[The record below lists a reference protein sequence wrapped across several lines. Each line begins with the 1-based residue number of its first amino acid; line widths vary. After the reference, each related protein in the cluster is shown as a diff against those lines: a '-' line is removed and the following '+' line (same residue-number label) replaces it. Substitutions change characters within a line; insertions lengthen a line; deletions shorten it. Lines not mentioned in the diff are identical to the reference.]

1 MGCIVAKLLSHRID
15 KQLFTQIRH
24 NPADGSFGQLNY
36 SFFN

>member
-1 MGCIVAKLLSHRID
+1 MVCIVAKLLSQRID
-15 KQLFTQIRH
+15 KQLFMQFQH